1 MDPRTPGTTR
11 ARRWLVPAGATMVL
25 LLAGC
30 GGGGVTLPT
39 PSVTL
44 PTIPSISV
52 PSVSVPSISV
62 PPTAVVP
69 DTPTPDATTPS
80 DTPTPTPTPTKTAK
94 PPTPTPAP
102 TKTPITAPPTP
113 TPTTSVVVTSTVT
126 PTKEV
131 TRTATATPTPT
142 PTPTPSP
149 SATAT
154 AAPEPVAGEGGGI
167 PWWVWLVL
175 AALLAGLAGFLV
187 VRSRRRTAWDAEL
200 AEAEADVAWF
210 GRVLLPQL
218 QQTKTPDALAGGWQ
232 VSAGRVSAAEDRLT
246 GLEAAAPEE
255 ERAARARTLRDAVR
269 ASRADVESL
278 VATRDQAATPVRLAE
293 ATTRLLT
300 ALNPPPPARPADG
313 AASGA

>member
-1 MDPRTPGTTR
+1 MDHRTPGTTR
-11 ARRWLVPAGATMVL
+11 AGRWLVPAGATAAL
-25 LLAGC
+25 LLTGC
-30 GGGGVTLPT
+30 GGGGITLPT

-52 PSVSVPSISV
+52 SVPSISV
-62 PPTAVVP
+62 PPTAAVP
-69 DTPTPDATTPS
+69 DTPTPEPTQTPS
-80 DTPTPTPTPTKTAK
+80 DTPTPTPTPTKTTK
-94 PPTPTPAP
+94 PPTPTPT
-102 TKTPITAPPTP
+102 TKPPTP
-113 TPTTSVVVTSTVT
+113 TATTSVVVTSTVT

-131 TRTATATPTPT
+131 TRTATATATPTPT

-154 AAPEPVAGEGGGI
+154 AAPQPVADEGGGI
-167 PWWVWLVL
+167 PGWVWLLL

-187 VRSRRRTAWDAEL
+187 VRSRRRAAWDAEL

-218 QQTKTPDALAGGWQ
+218 QQTNTPDALAGGWQ
-232 VSAGRVSAAEDRLT
+232 VSAARVSAAEDRLT

-269 ASRADVESL
+269 SSRADVESL
-278 VATRDQAATPVRLAE
+278 VATRDQAATPVQLAA
-293 ATTRLLT
+293 ATSRLLT
-300 ALNPPPPARPADG
+300 ALNPPPPPVAG
-313 AASGA
+313 AGTA